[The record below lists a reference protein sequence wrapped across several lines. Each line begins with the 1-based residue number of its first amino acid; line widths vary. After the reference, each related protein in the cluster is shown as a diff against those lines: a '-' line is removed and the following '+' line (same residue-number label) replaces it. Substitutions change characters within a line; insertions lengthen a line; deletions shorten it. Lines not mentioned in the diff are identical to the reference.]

1 MLHLISSW
9 CYHAK
14 VPGWQLNGM
23 MYVSALVQC
32 LVDDENFAHAKYPAM
47 MLAIDHVHITHE
59 VSNGHPTKWLFLK
72 T

>member
-1 MLHLISSW
+1 
-9 CYHAK
+9 
-14 VPGWQLNGM
+14 M